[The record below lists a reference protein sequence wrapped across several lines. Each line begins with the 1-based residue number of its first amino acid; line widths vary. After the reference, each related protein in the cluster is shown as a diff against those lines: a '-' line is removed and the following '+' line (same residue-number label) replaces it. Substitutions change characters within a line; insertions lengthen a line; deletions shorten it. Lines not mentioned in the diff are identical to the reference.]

1 MKETEWDKTCAKVLV
16 GANKYIAEMRAL
28 GIDPDT
34 IPKSITRV
42 KLHSM
47 LRVFLMGSLAS

>member
-1 MKETEWDKTCAKVLV
+1 MKEWDKTCAKVLV